1 MQYKLCYETKEIV
14 IDLVVVAYQ
23 ITQHNTIIN
32 VPAINILLV
41 KWKSI
46 ENVVLK
52 TPPERR
58 DYFTKDFYFNDG

>member
-14 IDLVVVAYQ
+14 IDLVVVGYQ

-58 DYFTKDFYFNDG
+58 GDFTKK

>member
-1 MQYKLCYETKEIV
+1 MQYKLFYDTKGIV
-14 IDLVVVAYQ
+14 IDLVVVGYQ

-41 KWKSI
+41 KWISI

-58 DYFTKDFYFNDG
+58 GDFTKDYYFNDG